1 MQFSCHQIWL
11 KLDVVLL
18 QQIGEIEKKITNE
31 RVIPRVSD
39 YLMKTNL
46 DSYELES

>member
-11 KLDVVLL
+11 KLDVDLP

-31 RVIPRVSD
+31 RVIQCVSD